1 MRASSSAFALI
12 PHNVAALGR
21 FTRRQIDFMTSML
34 LFIVVRSFLLG
45 GASPAPLWL
54 ERDCSGLTA
63 TGYVSPLLDNAYYTY
78 IWRMSSD
85 KFDDDVFLEYRILA
99 FSLRD
104 RL

>member
-54 ERDCSGLTA
+54 ERDCSGLTT
-63 TGYVSPLLDNAYYTY
+63 TGYMSSLLHYAYYTY
-78 IWRMSSD
+78 PWRMSSN
-85 KFDDDVFLEYRILA
+85 KFDARRFLAYRILA